1 MEPLASARAGP
12 PSARAPAVAVM
23 AKVPGA
29 TPVKS
34 RLHPA
39 LTPDRAT
46 ELYRCFLLDRLDAIA
61 TVPGIEPVVAFT
73 PAASADALQA
83 LVPAGF
89 RCLPQRGPDL
99 GARLDRILA
108 TLIADGHRGA
118 IAIDSDSPTL
128 PMDYV
133 AEAARVLW
141 SGSADVVVGPCDDGG
156 YYLIGVGAPRPELF
170 ERMPWSTS
178 DVLPLTLQRAKD
190 LGLRLHL
197 LRSWFDVDTEA
208 DLRRLHAQMAS
219 DGGPPRTLAFV
230 RELFG

>member
-1 MEPLASARAGP
+1 
-12 PSARAPAVAVM
+12 M

-46 ELYRCFLLDRLDAIA
+46 ELYRCFLLDRLDALA

-73 PAASADALQA
+73 PADAADALEA

-89 RCLPQRGPDL
+89 RCVAQRGPDL
-99 GARLDRILA
+99 GARLHTVLA
-108 TLIADGHRGA
+108 TLIADGHRAA

-128 PMDYV
+128 PMAYV
-133 AEAARVLW
+133 ADAARVLG

-156 YYLIGVGAPRPELF
+156 YYLIGLAAPRPGLF
-170 ERMPWSTS
+170 EGIPWSTS
-178 DVLPLTLQRAKD
+178 DVLPLTLQRAKS
-190 LGLRLHL
+190 LGLSLHL
-197 LRSWFDVDTEA
+197 LPPWFDVDTEA
-208 DLRRLHAQMAS
+208 DLRRLHRQMGS
-219 DGGPPRTLAFV
+219 GGGPARTLAFV